1 MKTKLLKVTLLFTM
15 LFASAAQMSVNAI
28 KPLFISDTDTIPKV
42 EENFPHR
49 SPANY
54 SDAAYGVVNHVQ
66 GVLSITFE
74 AEDPE
79 IFIYIYKD
87 GVLQCSA
94 PCSSE
99 VGDTYDFGL
108 AGYGHGTYQVVIVMS
123 TEPEELTGYFTY

>member
-1 MKTKLLKVTLLFTM
+1 M
-15 LFASAAQMSVNAI
+15 LFASAALTPISAQ
-28 KPLFISDTDTIPKV
+28 PLLIVDSDSIPNNV
-42 EENFPHR
+42 ENFPHR
-49 SPANY
+49 SPAY
-54 SDAAYGVVNHVQ
+54 YTDVAYGVVNKVQ

-79 IFIYIYKD
+79 VFIYIYKD

-108 AGYGHGTYQVVIVMS
+108 AGYGHGTYQVVIIMS

>member
-15 LFASAAQMSVNAI
+15 LFASAALTPISAQ
-28 KPLFISDTDTIPKV
+28 PLLIVDSDSIPNNV
-42 EENFPHR
+42 ENFPHR
-49 SPANY
+49 SPAY
-54 SDAAYGVVNHVQ
+54 YTDVAYGVVNKVQ

-79 IFIYIYKD
+79 VFIYIYKD

-108 AGYGHGTYQVVIVMS
+108 AGYGHGTYQVVIIMS